1 MNTNQLQNQLQYENS
16 NTKNLINEIYRINP
30 NIRFTTFRNV
40 VSEKE
45 AIMLYRAVLKN
56 SHNKNTNLVYI
67 PVLSM

>member
-1 MNTNQLQNQLQYENS
+1 MNTNQLQYEND
-16 NTKNLINEIYRINP
+16 NTKNLINEVYRINP
-30 NIRFTTFRNV
+30 NVKFNTFGNII
-40 VSEKE
+40 SEKE

>member
-1 MNTNQLQNQLQYENS
+1 MNTNQLQYENS
-16 NTKNLINEIYRINP
+16 NTKNLINEVYRINP
-30 NIRFTTFRNV
+30 NVKFNTFGNV
-40 VSEKE
+40 ISEKE

>member
-1 MNTNQLQNQLQYENS
+1 MTTNQLQYENK
-16 NTKNLINEIYRINP
+16 NTENLINEIYRINP
-30 NIRFTTFRNV
+30 DIKFNTFGNV

-56 SHNKNTNLVYI
+56 SNNKNTNLVYI